1 MHVLFSFQEPLRFLP
16 NFKNPCFL
24 KNVTLPDFPPLRTIQ
39 KLRCLPYFFIVGF
52 PKSGT
57 TDVWF
62 RLINHPDIAGNHE
75 KEPNFFRKGMLG
87 RLYLHCKWFR
97 GIYCNFLVLSITY
110 YDSDFSSHF
119 FFLRFINSV
128 FKDALVNPSLHR
140 SLCDK

>member
-1 MHVLFSFQEPLRFLP
+1 MNITLSQSPKTGFLATRPKYIPELFQMHVLFSFQEPPRFLP

-87 RLYLHCKWFR
+87 K
-97 GIYCNFLVLSITY
+97 
-110 YDSDFSSHF
+110 
-119 FFLRFINSV
+119 
-128 FKDALVNPSLHR
+128 
-140 SLCDK
+140 